1 MTSATQGPGQRGD
14 DGSCREGSP
23 AGGPGGKHATS
34 LGPRCG
40 KTQTT
45 TTKTTTTGDVC
56 VDRWWETSTDSA
68 VMC

>member
-40 KTQTT
+40 KHKQ
-45 TTKTTTTGDVC
+45 KQKKQQQRVMFVLTGGGRHPRTVL
-56 VDRWWETSTDSA
+56 
-68 VMC
+68 